1 MKRHPSLILLLILAL
16 TASACVFTG
25 NPNKPQGYVRYCVKI
40 LDRHALYADS
50 PRWRQTRDS
59 ILSASKAI
67 SSFDEAH
74 DLISR
79 AAKVAGGKHSQL
91 LPPIKDTASY
101 SETAPEVKLM
111 EEGIVYILLP
121 AHSGVKVSDSLY
133 VHTVLDFLAAHQD
146 AKGVVLDLRDNRG
159 GNMYPMIAAV
169 SPLLPDGIILRF
181 KGRKRTVPVSLDFV
195 LNTNGLKAE
204 GIPEFPSSIPVAL
217 LTDDWT
223 GSSGEATLLCFRG
236 LENTRTFGI
245 PTAGFASANN
255 VKPLSDGYTLVITTG
270 CDMART
276 GEVFCDDPISPD
288 VVTQTPLEDA
298 LNWIATK

>member
-1 MKRHPSLILLLILAL
+1 M
-16 TASACVFTG
+16 
-25 NPNKPQGYVRYCVKI
+25 
-40 LDRHALYADS
+40 
-50 PRWRQTRDS
+50 
-59 ILSASKAI
+59 
-67 SSFDEAH
+67 
-74 DLISR
+74 
-79 AAKVAGGKHSQL
+79 

-133 VHTVLDFLAAHQD
+133 VHTVLDFLVAHQD

>member
-1 MKRHPSLILLLILAL
+1 MD
-16 TASACVFTG
+16 
-25 NPNKPQGYVRYCVKI
+25 PN
-40 LDRHALYADS
+40 
-50 PRWRQTRDS
+50 
-59 ILSASKAI
+59 
-67 SSFDEAH
+67 
-74 DLISR
+74 
-79 AAKVAGGKHSQL
+79 
-91 LPPIKDTASY
+91 
-101 SETAPEVKLM
+101 
-111 EEGIVYILLP
+111 
-121 AHSGVKVSDSLY
+121 
-133 VHTVLDFLAAHQD
+133 
-146 AKGVVLDLRDNRG
+146 
-159 GNMYPMIAAV
+159 
-169 SPLLPDGIILRF
+169 GIILRF
-181 KGRKRTVPVSLDFV
+181 KDRKRTVPVSLDFV

-204 GIPEFPSSIPVAL
+204 SIHKFPSSVPVAL